1 MISSQSPKNTPPS
14 VEKNCSSDS
23 SQNTSAP
30 GVKLCTVRLEI
41 LTEAD
46 IIRYVHVHQ
55 ETQDSVV
62 TDKTV
67 ETVETEET
75 VYFTRSRT
83 RPTPTCKN
91 RLPRNVS
98 NNIDNFDQEVQSDS
112 GSSPTPKRK

>member
-1 MISSQSPKNTPPS
+1 M
-14 VEKNCSSDS
+14 DS

-67 ETVETEET
+67 ETMETEET
-75 VYFTRSRT
+75 VHFTRSRA
-83 RPTPTCKN
+83 RPIPTHKN
-91 RLPRNVS
+91 RLPRNMS
-98 NNIDNFDQEVQSDS
+98 NNVDYFDQEVQSDTS
-112 GSSPTPKRK
+112 SSPTSKRK